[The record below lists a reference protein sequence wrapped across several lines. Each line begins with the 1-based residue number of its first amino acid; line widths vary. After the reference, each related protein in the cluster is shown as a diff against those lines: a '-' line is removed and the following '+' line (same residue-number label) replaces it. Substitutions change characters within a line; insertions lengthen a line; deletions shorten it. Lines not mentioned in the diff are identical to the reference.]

1 MKDKSLAD
9 ILWNLYRRSCNDE
22 GKDEGLEDMFSAL
35 ERDLKEHAAQTPN
48 LSVICP
54 MCRRKIGEFDTG
66 LGQGESMDIEC
77 KDCGLIVS
85 LEWGRLE

>member
-1 MKDKSLAD
+1 MKDKLLAD
-9 ILWNLYRRSCNDE
+9 ILWNLYWRSCNDG
-22 GKDEGLEDMFSAL
+22 GKDEGLEDMISAL
-35 ERDLKEHAAQTPN
+35 ERDLKGQAVQTPD

-66 LGQGESMDIEC
+66 LGQGEFIEIEC
-77 KDCGLIVS
+77 KDCGLIVD